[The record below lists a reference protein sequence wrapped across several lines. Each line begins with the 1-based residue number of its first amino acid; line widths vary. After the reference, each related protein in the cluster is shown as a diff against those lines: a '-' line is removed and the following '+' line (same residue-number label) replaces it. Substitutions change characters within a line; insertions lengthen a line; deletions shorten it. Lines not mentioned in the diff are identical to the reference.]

1 MIDPALPQLTILLTG
16 VNGQIGFE
24 LARSLRGLGRVVA
37 LDRAGLDLSDTK
49 RIRHV
54 VQDVRPSLIVNAA
67 AYTAV
72 DAAETEAASA
82 MRVNADAPDVLSQ
95 EAKRLG
101 ALLVHYSTDYVFDGA
116 KPGAYVE
123 DDPPN
128 PMNVYGVSKLAGEQ
142 AIAASGCAHLIFRT
156 SWIYG
161 ARGTNFLQTMLRLG
175 AERDELSVVN
185 DQTGAPTWSR
195 TVADETA
202 KVLSQLLCGERDDWI
217 RSTGIYHLTAR
228 GSTSWAG
235 FAEAIFHNFCQ
246 PARPVI
252 KSIPTSAYP
261 TPAVRPLNS
270 QLSIDKLA
278 MTFGIEAPAWD
289 EALRQCMR
297 DSGL

>member
-1 MIDPALPQLTILLTG
+1 MIDSALSRPTILLTG

-24 LARSLRGLGRVVA
+24 LARSLQGLGRVVA
-37 LDRAGLDLSDTK
+37 LDRVGLDLSDTN

-54 VQDVRPSLIVNAA
+54 VQDVGPSLIVNAA

-72 DAAETEAASA
+72 DAAETDAASA
-82 MRVNADAPDVLSQ
+82 MQVNADAPEVLSQ

-116 KPGAYVE
+116 KTGPYVE
-123 DDPPN
+123 DDAPN
-128 PMNVYGVSKLAGEQ
+128 PLNIYGVSKLGGEQ

-161 ARGTNFLQTMLRLG
+161 VRGTNFLQTMLRLG

-195 TVADETA
+195 TVANETA

-217 RSTGIYHLTAR
+217 RSSGIYHLTAG

-235 FAEAIFHNFCQ
+235 FAEAIFHNSCQ

-252 KSIPTSAYP
+252 KSIPTASYP
-261 TPAVRPLNS
+261 APAVRPLNS
-270 QLSIDKLA
+270 QLSNDKLA
-278 MTFGIEAPAWD
+278 MAFGIEAPAWD

-297 DSGL
+297 NSGL